1 MQQPHGVST
10 QPRRSNRPP
19 AAAHDSLDAYSCSH
33 AAAQYVGAHAQSAI
47 DGAGVGGTPVG
58 SGDGAPDGARAQQ
71 PQPAPPQYPPARSA
85 PRTLA
90 QPAAVA

>member
-1 MQQPHGVST
+1 MQRPHGVST

-58 SGDGAPDGARAQQ
+58 SGGAPDGARAQQ
-71 PQPAPPQYPPARSA
+71 PQPSPPQYPPAWNA
-85 PRTLA
+85 PRTAA
-90 QPAAVA
+90 QPVAVA